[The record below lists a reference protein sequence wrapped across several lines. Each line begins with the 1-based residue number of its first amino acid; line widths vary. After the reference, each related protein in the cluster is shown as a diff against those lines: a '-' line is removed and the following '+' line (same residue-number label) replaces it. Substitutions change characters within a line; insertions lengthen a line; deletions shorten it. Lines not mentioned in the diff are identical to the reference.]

1 MYQVSDKKYLVW
13 DIESGWRI
21 TDAAGIAKYIEQS
34 YYSGYGY
41 PTKYFILDDERG
53 EQYPVT
59 LAFLGSRDDEDDYS
73 YSRYRLGSGSDADEF
88 TVRIDERA

>member
-41 PTKYFILDDERG
+41 PTKFFELDDERG
-53 EQYPVT
+53 EMCSVSLAHLRTTEDSEDYQY
-59 LAFLGSRDDEDDYS
+59 SDY
-73 YSRYRLGSGSDADEF
+73 RIGEGKDAEHF
-88 TVRIDERA
+88 TVRIDGRA